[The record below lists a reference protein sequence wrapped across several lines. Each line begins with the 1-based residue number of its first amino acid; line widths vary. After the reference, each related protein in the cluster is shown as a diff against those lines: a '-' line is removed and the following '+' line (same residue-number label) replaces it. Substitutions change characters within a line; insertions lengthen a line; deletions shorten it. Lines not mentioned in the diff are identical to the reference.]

1 MQPISFMTKEDVKAA
16 VLEALSEHE
25 PQKQTPKEDK
35 RIHGLK
41 GLANF
46 LGVGITTACHLKK
59 SGKIPSYQAGKK
71 VFFLESEILAAT
83 SKR

>member
-35 RIHGLK
+35 TIYGLQ
-41 GLANF
+41 GLADF
-46 LGVGITTACHLKK
+46 LGVGITTAWSLKK
-59 SGKIPSYQAGKK
+59 SGKIPYHQAGKK
-71 VFFLESEILAAT
+71 IFFLESQVLAAT